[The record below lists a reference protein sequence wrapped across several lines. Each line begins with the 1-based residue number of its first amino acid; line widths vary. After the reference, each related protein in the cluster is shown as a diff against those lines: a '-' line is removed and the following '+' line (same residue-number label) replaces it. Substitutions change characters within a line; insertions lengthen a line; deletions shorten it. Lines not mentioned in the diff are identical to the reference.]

1 MDKQAEGDLRR
12 IELEKEKQK
21 ILEERR
27 IEEIKKEEYRKR
39 VSQTN
44 IEKE

>member
-12 IELEKEKQK
+12 IELEKEKLK
-21 ILEERR
+21 VLEERR

>member
-1 MDKQAEGDLRR
+1 LDKQAEGDLRR

>member
-1 MDKQAEGDLRR
+1 LDKQAEGDLRR

-21 ILEERR
+21 VLEERR